1 MLASVLNS
9 DRAIEISIK
18 IVETFIALRQ
28 YTLNHI
34 HANKEIA
41 ELRKMLMLHIEHCD
55 NKFSEHDK
63 AIAQIITV
71 LNNLIDKP
79 RETKQI
85 GFSVD

>member
-28 YTLNHI
+28 YALNHI

-55 NKFSEHDK
+55 CKRTNSL
-63 AIAQIITV
+63 IIR
-71 LNNLIDKP
+71 NRQFDYFGHP
-79 RETKQI
+79 Y
-85 GFSVD
+85 